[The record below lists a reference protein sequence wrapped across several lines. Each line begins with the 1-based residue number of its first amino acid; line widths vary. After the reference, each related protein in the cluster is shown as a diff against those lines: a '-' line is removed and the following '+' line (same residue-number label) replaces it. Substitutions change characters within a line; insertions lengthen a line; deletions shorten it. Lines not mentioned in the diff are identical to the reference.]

1 MINLILEFN
10 IDSKWKT
17 LGDTA
22 LAAWN
27 LSVAEKAFKKA
38 KDFGSLLLLYVS
50 SGSRQGLEELASL
63 AQHAGQHNIA
73 FTCLLTLNNI
83 PGCTNILLSTGRYA
97 ESTLF
102 SKTYQPSL
110 VNELQL
116 VEQWKVDLNKNKK
129 EKIAKSIASPQENSD
144 YFPGWKE
151 LLEEDRQDN
160 SNGEIVDGIMEEK
173 GRGHD
178 S

>member
-1 MINLILEFN
+1 MMNLILDFN
-10 IDSKWKT
+10 IESKWKT

-27 LSVAEKAFKKA
+27 LLVAEKAFKKA
-38 KDFGSLLLLYVS
+38 RDFGSLLLLYIS
-50 SGSRQGLEELASL
+50 SGSRQGLEELSSL

-73 FTCLLTLNNI
+73 FTCLLTLNDI

-110 VNELQL
+110 VNELKL
-116 VEQWKVDLNKNKK
+116 VEQWKGDLNKNKK
-129 EKIAKSIASPQENSD
+129 EKIAKSIASPCENLD
-144 YFPGWKE
+144 YFPGWTE
-151 LLEEDRQDN
+151 LLEECGQSI
-160 SNGEIVDGIMEEK
+160 SNDEVIDGITEEII
-173 GRGHD
+173 
-178 S
+178 